1 MAELHILPSTE
12 ETAQA
17 KAKFVATL
25 AEECLGTQGKFTI
38 ALSGGS
44 TPRRLY
50 QILASPPHAETIA
63 WDRWH
68 IFWSDER
75 CVPPDHQDSNFR
87 MARQALLDHVPVPPA
102 QVYRMRGEVA
112 PEKAARE
119 YETAVLNVFQTP
131 VPSFDLILLGIG
143 DDGHTA
149 SLFPGS
155 EALLENQRLVMAN
168 LAPSPPVHRITFTLP
183 LINAAKVVAFLDT
196 DESKAEVLRRVL
208 EPAPGEDVL
217 PAARVRPTK
226 GIVHWFLTKEA
237 ASLLRTTDA

>member
-1 MAELHILPSTE
+1 MVELHILGSTE
-12 ETAQA
+12 EVAQA
-17 KAKFVATL
+17 KAKFVAAL
-25 AEECLGTQGKFTI
+25 AEECLGTRSRFTI

-50 QILASPPHAETIA
+50 QILASPPYAEGLA
-63 WDRWH
+63 WSRWH

-75 CVPPDHQDSNFR
+75 CVPPDHKDSNFR
-87 MARQALLDHVPVPPA
+87 MAREAMLDHVPIPPA

-112 PEKAARE
+112 PEEAAKE
-119 YETAVLNVFQTP
+119 YEDIVLDSFQTP
-131 VPSFDLILLGIG
+131 APSFDLVLLGVG

-155 EALLENQRLVMAN
+155 KALRENQRLVVASW
-168 LAPSPPVHRITFTLP
+168 APSLRVHRITFTLP

-208 EPAPGEDVL
+208 EPAPQEDVL
-217 PAARVRPTK
+217 PSAMVRPTQ
-226 GIVHWFLTKEA
+226 GTVHWFLTKEA